1 MIPNPTKPKESAM
14 QETSS
19 LRPED
24 IEVQTFAPLTPGF
37 HIVDEDP
44 VDPASGR
51 DLELLT
57 QAGGIGHV

>member
-1 MIPNPTKPKESAM
+1 M

-44 VDPASGR
+44 ADPASGR
-51 DLELLT
+51 DFIGLGLN
-57 QAGGIGHV
+57 GGVAHI

>member
-1 MIPNPTKPKESAM
+1 M

>member
-1 MIPNPTKPKESAM
+1 MP
-14 QETSS
+14 ETSS

-44 VDPASGR
+44 TDPASGR
-51 DLELLT
+51 DVVDPNGNGTNTHL
-57 QAGGIGHV
+57 